1 MSQTAGKQVWGYHC
15 VEPQQPQYRNI
26 FLDVPGAQSQLL
38 PWAGALHN
46 LTGWLFCE

>member
-1 MSQTAGKQVWGYHC
+1 MSQAAGKQVWGYHC
-15 VEPQQPQYRNI
+15 VAPQQPQYLNT
-26 FLDVPGAQSQLL
+26 FLDVPGAKSRLL